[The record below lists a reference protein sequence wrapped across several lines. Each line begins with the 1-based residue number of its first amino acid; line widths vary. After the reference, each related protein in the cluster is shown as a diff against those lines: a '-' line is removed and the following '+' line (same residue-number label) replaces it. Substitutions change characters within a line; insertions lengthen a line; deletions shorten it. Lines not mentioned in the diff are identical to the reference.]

1 MIIDP
6 VVVPSVSPEL
16 KATVDQIN
24 RKISQLNAYT
34 KDIDSN
40 VENLNNISMES
51 TVLVIAKTSTGRD
64 FVTDHLGE
72 LVGAP

>member
-40 VENLNNISMES
+40 VENLNDISMKS